1 MQKTLRIHLKEER
14 EAIIKLLKTFTCVDQ
29 YGEPCPNCAQLNEG
43 IKAIL
48 KKSDAADTP
57 IG

>member
-1 MQKTLRIHLKEER
+1 MEKTLRIHLKEER
-14 EAIIKLLKTFTCVDQ
+14 EAIIKLLRAFTCQEEND
-29 YGEPCPNCAQLNEG
+29 GPCPNCAQINEG

-48 KKSDAADTP
+48 NRSDVHDTP